1 MTDAT
6 FKRGDRVEYVGVSM
20 KGKRGTVHRILTGW
34 IAVDF
39 DNGPTR
45 SAARPKSLKMEVT
58 IMDLLFTMV
67 LWTVTAPV
75 WLLLG
80 GLMWIILLSPIWM
93 TVWMIDRGRSK
104 RVWARLKAQY
114 EG

>member
-1 MTDAT
+1 
-6 FKRGDRVEYVGVSM
+6 
-20 KGKRGTVHRILTGW
+20 
-34 IAVDF
+34 
-39 DNGPTR
+39 
-45 SAARPKSLKMEVT
+45 
-58 IMDLLFTMV
+58 MDLLFTMV

-75 WLLLG
+75 WFLLV

-104 RVWARLKAQY
+104 RAWARLKAQY